1 VHSEL
6 DSLHDRSENKFPL
19 MHQHMW
25 DSEAIRVHY
34 LITEDDDVQIDVSRA
49 LVDKLDSPVALLD
62 GLKSIKKLDWAE

>member
-1 VHSEL
+1 
-6 DSLHDRSENKFPL
+6 
-19 MHQHMW
+19 MW